1 MWRKCKSYELLHRS
15 KFHYRVSY
23 RGLKKKFP
31 EFSLSAYQNFPEFTV
46 INLYETPSKQ
56 NLNPKFV
63 LNQTLLLLSVL
74 KLNAT
79 KMQSY

>member
-1 MWRKCKSYELLHRS
+1 MLQG
-15 KFHYRVSY
+15 SY
-23 RGLKKKFP
+23 RGLRKKFP

-46 INLYETPSKQ
+46 INPYETPSKQ

-63 LNQTLLLLSVL
+63 LNQTLLLSVL

>member
-1 MWRKCKSYELLHRS
+1 MPQTMNEQNHNKKQ
-15 KFHYRVSY
+15 
-23 RGLKKKFP
+23 GLRKKFP
-31 EFSLSAYQNFPEFTV
+31 EFSLSAYQNFPEFTI
-46 INLYETPSKQ
+46 INPYETPSKQ

>member
-1 MWRKCKSYELLHRS
+1 MVDLKQSIQWTGFLQRFEKKIP
-15 KFHYRVSY
+15 RV
-23 RGLKKKFP
+23 FP
-31 EFSLSAYQNFPEFTV
+31 ECILFTFTV
-46 INLYETPSKQ
+46 INPYETTAKQ

-79 KMQSY
+79 KMQIYWKYV